1 MEKTKQFFSRYFSSE
16 GLLQHSTETM
26 TGHLLILSLAFA
38 AFGTVTSQLPANNP
52 VNEPWIWPIP
62 QQWQRGNSTIKL
74 SNDLNFVYN
83 GTSHILQ
90 SAIDR
95 YRKLI
100 YLNDEYPMIPYNWST
115 TGSEVL
121 SSLETIEVHIQN
133 WSEELDMD
141 TDESYT
147 LTIPISGNASFNAT
161 TVFGALRAIETLSQI
176 VQWSSVHNSTLV
188 PNVPWR
194 ITGIFCSEISKMEPI
209 FHFVFSIA
217 DFPKYK
223 HRGLLLDTSRHY
235 YKPRDMF
242 KVIDSTWIF
251 YFMNAFIRYL
261 TFFLPYSHV
270 VE

>member
-1 MEKTKQFFSRYFSSE
+1 MEKTKQFFLQYFSLE
-16 GLLQHSTETM
+16 GLLQRSKEETM
-26 TGHLLILSLAFA
+26 TGHLLLFSLAFA
-38 AFGTVTSQLPANNP
+38 AIAFGTVTSQLPANNP

-62 QQWQRGNSTIKL
+62 QEWQRGNSTIKL

-83 GTSHILQ
+83 GTSNILQ

-115 TGSEVL
+115 TGSEVTYT
-121 SSLETIEVHIQN
+121 LETIEIHIQN

-141 TDESYT
+141 TVESYT

-194 ITGIFCSEISKMEPI
+194 ITGIFFSEISK
-209 FHFVFSIA
+209 
-217 DFPKYK
+217 
-223 HRGLLLDTSRHY
+223 
-235 YKPRDMF
+235 
-242 KVIDSTWIF
+242 KVANF
-251 YFMNAFIRYL
+251 LFLFL
-261 TFFLPYSHV
+261 QLQTFQNTNIEACY
-270 VE
+270 